1 MASWLV
7 LQGGQRRL
15 SVRGGAFVV
24 EHRGEPVRTLRPEDV
39 EEVHSFGDVEIT
51 PAARRRLLH
60 QGVDV
65 VFHTRDGRVQ
75 GRMSGQQSRAGE
87 RRLAHLRLVLDEPGR
102 LAIARAI
109 VAGKIRN
116 QHALLKRV
124 QRRARSERGADALA
138 SLRAYATM
146 AEGADRLEVLR
157 GVEGIA
163 GRVYFGVFG
172 LGLTNALFD
181 FSGRNRRPPRDPV
194 NAVLSFL
201 YTLLAQR
208 AEAAARGAGLD
219 PFVGFLHD
227 AGRGRAACAFD
238 LMEEWRPL
246 VDNLALTLFNR
257 RQLSPE
263 DFRDPGI
270 DPATLAEPVE
280 DQGDGATA
288 TPEPDPRPAVHLAP
302 VGRSVVLTAWA
313 RWQRQRAW
321 SPAREARFS
330 MEELIRHQAQALA
343 RCCDDPGLPYQPFA
357 WS

>member
-1 MASWLV
+1 MGSWLV
-7 LQGGQRRL
+7 LQGGRRRL
-15 SVRGGAFVV
+15 SVRGGAFLV

-60 QGVDV
+60 QGIDV

-75 GRMSGQQSRAGE
+75 GRLSGRQSRAGE
-87 RRLAHLRLVLDEPGR
+87 RRLAQLRLVLDEPRR
-102 LAIARAI
+102 LAVARAV

-116 QHALLKRV
+116 QHALVRRV
-124 QRRARSERGADALA
+124 QRRARSEPCADALA
-138 SLRAYATM
+138 ALRVYAAM
-146 AEGADRLEVLR
+146 AGGAEDLHVLR

-163 GRVYFGVFG
+163 SRVYFGIFG
-172 LGLTNALFD
+172 QGLTNPLFA
-181 FSGRNRRPPRDPV
+181 FQGRNRRPPRDPV

-208 AEAAARGAGLD
+208 AEAAARGAGLE

-238 LMEEWRPL
+238 LVEEWRPPVDRL
-246 VDNLALTLFNR
+246 VLTLFNR
-257 RQLSPE
+257 RQLAPE
-263 DFRDPGI
+263 DFRDPGL
-270 DPATLAEPVE
+270 DPASLAEPPE
-280 DQGDGATA
+280 DDEQNPPG
-288 TPEPDPRPAVHLAP
+288 PDPRPAVHLAP

-313 RWQRQRAW
+313 RWLGERTW
-321 SPAREARFS
+321 SPTREARFPR
-330 MEELIRHQAQALA
+330 EDLVRHQAQALA
-343 RCCDDPGLPYQPFA
+343 RCCEDPALPYVPFA